1 MRDALGM
8 KKIASY
14 YIKTIFFWE
23 IVKRTDKHFWKTDP
37 ASLFKLMVRQ
47 VHSAIA
53 AQNIP
58 YFWNKS
64 NNLIGQVEENVLK
77 NYESKL
83 AQLLEILEQPANF
96 RLVAKYLLSPQE
108 YKEYSERYLNL

>member
-8 KKIASY
+8 SKIASY

-23 IVKRTDKHFWKTDP
+23 IMKRNDKKFWATDP
-37 ASLFKLMVRQ
+37 ATLFKLMVQ
-47 VHSAIA
+47 KVHSAIVDK
-53 AQNIP
+53 NIP

-64 NNLIGQVEENVLK
+64 NNLIGHVDDNVLN
-77 NYESKL
+77 NYETKL
-83 AQLLEILEQPANF
+83 APLLKILEQPANY

-108 YKEYSERYLNL
+108 YKEYNTRYLHL